1 MKKLKEF
8 QKFDVLKFIKGKEF
22 TIKEIKEDFEYKNGV
37 RTDSVKG
44 SVIKLLITKD
54 ETIYSD
60 GTQGI
65 NLFEVFNLKTPYL
78 VSQLSELKQGDKI
91 DDIKQFGTLTG
102 VVYGQYANEL
112 SISATP
118 KNLND

>member
-8 QKFDVLKFIKGKEF
+8 QKFDVVKFIKGKEF
-22 TIKEIKEDFEYKNGV
+22 TIKEIKEDFEYREGV
-37 RTDSVKG
+37 RTGNIKG

-60 GTQGI
+60 GTQGV
-65 NLFEVFNLKTPYL
+65 NLFEVLNLKTPYL
-78 VSQLSELKQGDKI
+78 VSQLVDLKQGDKI
-91 DDIKQFGTLTG
+91 DIKQFGQLTA

-118 KNLND
+118 KTVNA